1 MLLSQFF
8 ICSLS
13 DFKNL
18 FLFLGLGDISKFMIE
33 NIQPVISIRWQCY
46 LWIFKRVHFYVFVY
60 NFVVDS
66 DLFKPSSTDLCKFFN
81 HIFHL

>member
-18 FLFLGLGDISKFMIE
+18 FLFLGLGDVSEFMVE
-33 NIQPVISIRWQCY
+33 NIQPVICVRWQGY
-46 LWIFKRVHFYVFVY
+46 LWIFKRVHFYIFIY
-60 NFVVDS
+60 NFIVDS
-66 DLFKPSSTDLCKFFN
+66 DLFEPSSSYLG
-81 HIFHL
+81 